1 MQEKEES
8 KELVTPGEVLGK
20 ASELKAGRGAY
31 VAPHN
36 TTVYASLTGRRSF
49 NPPPPDSPDK
59 VNTLV
64 SIHIYICIYV
74 YLFIDR
80 FIPHS
85 EKFHYLFY
93 CFKFR
98 VLGLSENG

>member
-31 VAPHN
+31 VAHHN
-36 TTVYASLTGRRSF
+36 NTVYASLTGRRSL

-59 VNTLV
+59 VNSLV
-64 SIHIYICIYV
+64 SIHIYICIYI
-74 YLFIDR
+74 YL
-80 FIPHS
+80 
-85 EKFHYLFY
+85 
-93 CFKFR
+93 
-98 VLGLSENG
+98 